1 MIKAMRGVRV
11 AGMVAVASALVG
23 AGAMGWTARQGERA
37 KPAAPA
43 AAAPAAAPAAAE
55 SAEVKAEVVK
65 YTMGNN
71 TFRGMLYIPAG
82 MKAGEK
88 RPGVLVF
95 HEWWGASD
103 YSMNRAR
110 EIAKLGY
117 VAFAPDMYGNGR
129 LTTDPEQAG
138 KWAGELSGDNIERG
152 VRLVAAVSVLK
163 KRADVDASRLAAI
176 GYCMGGTM
184 ALEAAR
190 ASENIIAVACFHT
203 SNLTAKDPSETAP
216 LKAEVLVCHGEKDTF
231 VQQAVIDAFVKAM
244 KDADRNFVFITHPG
258 AVHSFTNPH
267 ADAYGIKG
275 VAYDKAA
282 DEESWKQMK
291 SLFARTIDRK

>member
-1 MIKAMRGVRV
+1 MLRTTRV
-11 AGMVAVASALVG
+11 AGVAVVMAGLVAAGAVLVG
-23 AGAMGWTARQGERA
+23 AGARVRGVDAA
-37 KPAAPA
+37 ASAPA
-43 AAAPAAAPAAAE
+43 AAG
-55 SAEVKAEVVK
+55 AEVTVEVVK
-65 YTMGNN
+65 YSMGNN
-71 TFRGMLYIPAG
+71 TFRGMLYLPAG

-95 HEWWGASD
+95 HEWWGAND

-110 EIAKLGY
+110 ELAKLGY

-138 KWAGELSGDNIERG
+138 KWAGELNGDSMECG
-152 VRLVAAVSVLK
+152 VRLSAATGVLK
-163 KRADVDASRLAAI
+163 KRADVDATKLAAI

-190 ASENIIAVACFHT
+190 ANENIIAVACFHT
-203 SNLTAKDPSETAP
+203 SNLTAKDPSDTAP

-231 VQQAVIDAFVKAM
+231 VKQSVLDAFAEAM
-244 KDADRNFVFITHPG
+244 KDAKRAYVFVAYPG

-275 VAYDKAA
+275 VGYDKTA

-291 SLFARTIDRK
+291 ELFARTIDRK